1 LIVDLQE
8 INFILS
14 FLLKINRNMK
24 YLKMFENFSNFDEIK
39 SRFGSRTITE
49 SEFDKIRKENCK
61 NWTKAETSLYRG
73 MPDIGDYILL
83 DPRKGGG
90 RSSIEDVNVH
100 IELLS
105 NLPCWKDYPNY
116 VWSVIGISSEV
127 GAKGYG
133 EVYEIIPF
141 DNSKIAV
148 CPEADIWL
156 SFSNEESGWGGD
168 IDLVKDFLGELDID
182 YDVWEQ
188 FGGSTIES
196 KLKSI
201 EKIEI
206 NNSISI
212 ESFFKRMKEEG
223 FIKSY
228 DNMTGE
234 ICYKF
239 ISDFLFNPQKRGFS
253 LVNYEPGFKIEKNK
267 QIWTEGPVLLIKSKL
282 S

>member
-1 LIVDLQE
+1 
-8 INFILS
+8 
-14 FLLKINRNMK
+14 MK
-24 YLKMFENFSNFDEIK
+24 YLKKYSLFERFSLENQIFENYD
-39 SRFGSRTITE
+39 RFGTRTITE

-73 MPDIGDYILL
+73 IPDIGDYILL

-105 NLPCWKDYPNY
+105 NLPCWKDYPSY
-116 VWSVIGISSEV
+116 GWSVIGISSES
-127 GAKGYG
+127 GARGYG

-156 SFSNEESGWGGD
+156 SLSNEESGWGGD

-223 FIKSY
+223 FIKNY

-239 ISDFLFNPQKRGFS
+239 ISDFLFNPQKRGFN
-253 LVNYEPGFKIEKNK
+253 LEYYKPDFKINDNK

>member
-1 LIVDLQE
+1 M
-8 INFILS
+8 
-14 FLLKINRNMK
+14 R
-24 YLKMFENFSNFDEIK
+24 YLKKYKLFESNEGYD
-39 SRFGSRTITE
+39 RFGTKKLSE
-49 SEFDKIRKENCK
+49 NEFDKIRKENCK

-73 MPDIGDYILL
+73 MPDLGDYLL
-83 DPRKGGG
+83 IDPKKGGG
-90 RSSIEDVNVH
+90 RRSIEDTNIHV
-100 IELLS
+100 ELLS
-105 NLPCWKDYPNY
+105 NLQEWKYYPKYNL
-116 VWSVIGISSEV
+116 STIGISSYK
-127 GAKGYG
+127 GSQGYG

-148 CPEADIWL
+148 CPENDIWL

-182 YDVWEQ
+182 YDYWEQ
-188 FGGSTIES
+188 FDGSTIKS

-201 EKIEI
+201 GKIEI

-223 FIKSY
+223 FIKNY

-239 ISDFLFNPQKRGFS
+239 ISDFLFNPQKRGFN
-253 LVNYEPGFKIEKNK
+253 LEYYKPDFKIADNK
-267 QIWTEGPVLLIKSKL
+267 QVWTEGPCLLIKSKL
-282 S
+282 A

>member
-1 LIVDLQE
+1 M
-8 INFILS
+8 
-14 FLLKINRNMK
+14 R
-24 YLKMFENFSNFDEIK
+24 YLKTYTIFDRVSKETKIFESYN
-39 SRFGSRTITE
+39 RFGSRTITE
-49 SEFDKIRKENCK
+49 TEFDKIRKENCK

-73 MPDIGDYILL
+73 MPDIGDYVILN
-83 DPRKGGG
+83 PRKGEG
-90 RSSIEDVNVH
+90 RRSIEDVNVH

-105 NLPCWKDYPNY
+105 NLPSWKDYPSY
-116 VWSVIGISSEV
+116 EWSVIGISSEL
-127 GAKGYG
+127 GALGYG
-133 EVYEIIPF
+133 DSYEIIPF

-206 NNSISI
+206 NNSIEI

-223 FIKSY
+223 FIKDY

-234 ICYKF
+234 KCYKF
-239 ISDFLFNPQKRGFS
+239 ISEFLFNPKKRRFS

>member
-1 LIVDLQE
+1 
-8 INFILS
+8 
-14 FLLKINRNMK
+14 MK
-24 YLKMFENFSNFDEIK
+24 YLKKYSLFERFSKENKIFENYNK
-39 SRFGSRTITE
+39 FGTKTLTE
-49 SEFDKIRKENCK
+49 VEFDQIRKENCK

-73 MPDIGDYILL
+73 MPDLGDYLYI

-105 NLPCWKDYPNY
+105 NLPCWKDYPSY
-116 VWSVIGISSEV
+116 VWSIIGISSEA
-127 GAKGYG
+127 GARGYG

-141 DNSKIAV
+141 DDSKIAV
-148 CPEADIWL
+148 CPEADIWT
-156 SFSNEESGWGGD
+156 SFGNEESGWGGD

-182 YDVWEQ
+182 YDCWEQ
-188 FGGSTIES
+188 FGGSTIQS

-206 NNSISI
+206 NSSFTI

-239 ISDFLFNPQKRGFS
+239 ISEFLFNPKERRFS
-253 LVNYEPGFKIEKNK
+253 LVNYEPEFKIEKNK